1 MNKKQ
6 TPKQEKKE
14 SPKLTK
20 TGKPFKQGVKRPRK
34 DTSNIKNKPENFFK
48 AIQLIEFEG
57 LSLFKALSILELDT
71 KSFYKWLDSDEINA
85 KSYAR
90 ACNKR
95 SERIF
100 EEMIEIADKQEKD
113 VYIDKEGKERIDHNV
128 IHRNKLQ
135 IDTRKWML
143 AKMNPKKYGDKID
156 VTTDGE
162 KVNNV
167 PQIVFTKPKDEH

>member
-1 MNKKQ
+1 MKKNSTQ
-6 TPKQEKKE
+6 KQEKKE
-14 SPKLTK
+14 VSENQNKRPYKE
-20 TGKPFKQGVKRPRK
+20 GVKRPRK

-57 LSLFKALSILELDT
+57 LSLFKALQVLGLNTEL
-71 KSFYKWLDSDEINA
+71 FYKWLDSDDFNA

-100 EEMIEIADKQEKD
+100 EEMIEIADKQDKD
-113 VYIDKEGKERIDHNV
+113 IYIDKEGRERVDHNV

-162 KVNNV
+162 KVKNV

>member
-1 MNKKQ
+1 MKKNS

-14 SPKLTK
+14 VSENQNKRPYKE
-20 TGKPFKQGVKRPRK
+20 GVKRPRK

-57 LSLFKALSILELDT
+57 LSLFKALEVLELDT
-71 KSFYKWLDSDEINA
+71 KSFYKWLDSDDFNA

-100 EEMIEIADKQEKD
+100 EEMIEIADKQDKD
-113 VYIDKEGKERIDHNV
+113 IYIDKEGRERVDHNV

-162 KVNNV
+162 KVSNV